1 MVVRSL
7 DGKKD
12 ILRSWEDNEEL
23 FVPEVPY
30 LNVIG
35 KLMYLGNNTWLD
47 IIISMIFIVW
57 LKNFQLYNFKPK
69 SVFSQNVL
77 PFTPW
82 RRKYFWKKNKKT
94 QTV

>member
-1 MVVRSL
+1 
-7 DGKKD
+7 
-12 ILRSWEDNEEL
+12 
-23 FVPEVPY
+23 
-30 LNVIG
+30 
-35 KLMYLGNNTWLD
+35 
-47 IIISMIFIVW
+47 MIFIVW